1 MSADYRDWSKYIAIY
16 TSRFVLL
23 SVWNERDIV
32 SVIVVVSTIAIIYI
46 IIIGEQA

>member
-1 MSADYRDWSKYIAIY
+1 MCLAMVRMYECRLPRLVKAIY

-32 SVIVVVSTIAIIYI
+32 SVIVVY
-46 IIIGEQA
+46 